1 MKIDFKKIKNIL
13 VIRLSSLGDILL
25 TTPLLRAIKTQY
37 PNVKIDFLAKQEYSD
52 LMINNPNIENL
63 FLLNKDGII
72 NPAKTNSSTTLGQ
85 YDLIIDLQN
94 NIRSRR
100 ISSKL
105 RTQIVRFKKYSIR
118 KLLLVRTKI
127 NLMKDFPSIPER
139 YAETIDIKLDDKG
152 VEIISYKET
161 SKEIKNLKKIIGIC
175 PGSKHFTKRY
185 PIEYQINL
193 CKLLVENNFNV
204 VLFGGKLDKEICQEI
219 SERVPHIINL
229 QNDDDILQT
238 VADMKMCDVIVCND
252 SGLMHVASSF
262 NKKLIAIFGSTVKEF
277 GFTPYNCP
285 NAIIVENEN
294 LNCRPCSHI
303 GRDSC
308 PKFHFRCMKD
318 LKPEIIFNL
327 IRQTNG

>member
-72 NPAKTNSSTTLGQ
+72 NPAKKNSSTTLGQ

-219 SERVPHIINL
+219 SERVQHIINL